1 MITELCVTI
10 VFSYL
15 LGSVPFGLLLTKYSG
30 KGDIRTIG
38 SGNIGATNV
47 LRTGSKKLAL
57 LTLLLDAGKGAVAVY
72 VVDIMFGSPLT
83 ELAGLVVVLAH
94 MFPIWLKGN
103 GGKGVAT
110 ALAVI
115 AVLVWPLA
123 IMCCVAWLAVF
134 FLARISS
141 LAAIISMI
149 VAIVGVW
156 LVGGKVLLILTVSL
170 IATLVILRHHANIRR
185 LIKGRELKFKAR

>member
-1 MITELCVTI
+1 
-10 VFSYL
+10 
-15 LGSVPFGLLLTKYSG
+15 
-30 KGDIRTIG
+30 
-38 SGNIGATNV
+38 
-47 LRTGSKKLAL
+47 
-57 LTLLLDAGKGAVAVY
+57 
-72 VVDIMFGSPLT
+72 
-83 ELAGLVVVLAH
+83 